1 MRHLKL
7 IVAALSVC
15 ALSACVIAPYPRQA
29 GYYPEPSG
37 VIVSDVAPPAPYAEV
52 MPVVPFPARSG
63 SAGLGLVGW
72 APQLDTGPLGP
83 WSPGA
88 TPGTRT
94 AGKAAADAG
103 ICRAAAGAGI
113 DLGR

>member
-29 GYYPEPSG
+29 GYYPEPGG
-37 VIVSDVAPPAPYAEV
+37 VVSDVAPPAPYAEV

-63 SAGLGLVGW
+63 SAG
-72 APQLDTGPLGP
+72 TGAGRV
-83 WSPGA
+83 GA
-88 TPGTRT
+88 TTGY
-94 AGKAAADAG
+94 
-103 ICRAAAGAGI
+103 RAAGTMVARGYAWNPHRWESRG
-113 DLGR
+113 GRWYLQGGGWRRH

>member
-15 ALSACVIAPYPRQA
+15 ALSACVIAPYPPQA
-29 GYYPEPSG
+29 GYYPEPGG
-37 VIVSDVAPPAPYAEV
+37 VVSDVAPPAPYAEV

-72 APQLDTGPLGP
+72 APQLDTGPPGP
-83 WSPGA
+83 
-88 TPGTRT
+88 
-94 AGKAAADAG
+94 
-103 ICRAAAGAGI
+103 
-113 DLGR
+113 